1 MATVRQIKT
10 SKQGRIHLVML
21 GVVFLLLLV
30 GLTFAEERA
39 VLKIKQM
46 EMKAL
51 LDFDYKLEAY
61 YLLLLSGGL
70 MIDEGVSYGSL
81 EEYEV
86 SEKPQGEFVI
96 EFQKDTE
103 RVEIVGYYAG
113 KERQRYEFR
122 NETGDSTE

>member
-1 MATVRQIKT
+1 
-10 SKQGRIHLVML
+10 ML
-21 GVVFLLLLV
+21 GGVFLLLLV

-39 VLKIKQM
+39 VLKVKQI

-51 LDFDYKLEAY
+51 LDFDYKLEGY

-70 MIDEGVSYGSL
+70 MVDEGVSYGSL

>member
-1 MATVRQIKT
+1 
-10 SKQGRIHLVML
+10 ML
-21 GVVFLLLLV
+21 MV
-30 GLTFAEERA
+30 GLTFTEERA
-39 VLKIKQM
+39 VLKVKQM
-46 EMKAL
+46 EMEAL
-51 LDFDYKLEAY
+51 LDFDYKLEGY

-70 MIDEGVSYGSL
+70 MVDEGVSYGSL

-103 RVEIVGYYAG
+103 RVEIVGYYGG

-122 NETGDSTE
+122 NQTGDGTE